1 MTNNHLSSVIFSQD
15 DIAKIIGNLDRN
27 KAHGHD
33 SINISML
40 KLCALSIYKPVE
52 IIFKQCIET
61 GVFPSEWKKANIV
74 LIHKKGDK
82 QTLENYCPVSL
93 LPICRKILERLIF
106 NEMFNFFLKI
116 NLFHRISPVLNQV
129 ILALI
134 SCYLSLMRYMNLLM
148 WDSKFEASSLIYE
161 KHLIRCGM
169 IVSST
174 N

>member
-1 MTNNHLSSVIFSQD
+1 
-15 DIAKIIGNLDRN
+15 
-27 KAHGHD
+27 
-33 SINISML
+33 ML
-40 KLCALSIYKPVE
+40 KICGSSICKHLE